1 MGDGM
6 CFSKVKLL
14 LLQIRNQGDPMRDQ
28 EIECF
33 AAAAGVEP
41 SQISPWDLLAGRP
54 GGGVVD
60 RHDAVLIG
68 GSGDYSV
75 TRESGWLDASL
86 DLMRD
91 LVRESKPTFASC
103 WGFQAMAKA
112 HDGKV
117 ETDLSRAE
125 VGTHQ
130 LHLTEAGK
138 KDSLF
143 HALGEQFRGQMGHE
157 DCVVRLPEEAILLAS
172 SDIVEHQAYRMGDR
186 PIWCTQFHPELK
198 REQLLVRVLK
208 YPTYIENIA
217 GIPAE
222 RFGELLEDAPETEGL
237 MQQFMR
243 VAL

>member
-1 MGDGM
+1 M
-6 CFSKVKLL
+6 
-14 LLQIRNQGDPMRDQ
+14 
-28 EIECF
+28 
-33 AAAAGVEP
+33 
-41 SQISPWDLLAGRP
+41 
-54 GGGVVD
+54 D
-60 RHDAVLIG
+60 RHDAVFIG

-143 HALGEQFRGQMGHE
+143 QGQ
-157 DCVVRLPEEAILLAS
+157 
-172 SDIVEHQAYRMGDR
+172 
-186 PIWCTQFHPELK
+186 
-198 REQLLVRVLK
+198 
-208 YPTYIENIA
+208 N
-217 GIPAE
+217 
-222 RFGELLEDAPETEGL
+222 
-237 MQQFMR
+237 QQR
-243 VAL
+243 RSE